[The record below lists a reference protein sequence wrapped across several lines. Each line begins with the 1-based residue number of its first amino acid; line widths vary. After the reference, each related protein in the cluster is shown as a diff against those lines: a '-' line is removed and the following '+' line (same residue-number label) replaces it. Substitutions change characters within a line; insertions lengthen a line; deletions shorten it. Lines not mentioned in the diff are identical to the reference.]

1 MKEECNVITLL
12 TIKKESE
19 GLKNLNAI
27 VAVHRLAMKRTWE
40 SKFKKKMFMEREGK
54 KIRLKM
60 LKLPV
65 TEAQRRL
72 RTTWGLPVF
81 MPPSGGPGLVSPG
94 NSLPEVTH
102 SCEGQQHNQR
112 AHHIGPENKQLGL
125 CPTALVAMKTHL
137 AKIYLFDQE
146 YKSHFRNMC
155 SYKLKHDNCYLY
167 YVSDR
172 CPLGKCLRVPSF
184 KVQVVSPNHSMVI
197 PSRQGIWGICSGQ
210 QRCHFSHPLI
220 FSRVTCTKPENCHW
234 GYRPLN
240 YSFGRSG
247 LVPPIT

>member
-1 MKEECNVITLL
+1 
-12 TIKKESE
+12 
-19 GLKNLNAI
+19 
-27 VAVHRLAMKRTWE
+27 
-40 SKFKKKMFMEREGK
+40 MEREGK

-155 SYKLKHDNCYLY
+155 SYKLKHDNVIFTMFLIVVLLGS
-167 YVSDR
+167 VSG
-172 CPLGKCLRVPSF
+172 C
-184 KVQVVSPNHSMVI
+184 H
-197 PSRQGIWGICSGQ
+197 PSRCRSSPQIILWSFHQGRASGGYAPGSKDATSSTLS
-210 QRCHFSHPLI
+210 FSLELPAQNLKI
-220 FSRVTCTKPENCHW
+220 AIEATD
-234 GYRPLN
+234 L
-240 YSFGRSG
+240 
-247 LVPPIT
+247 